1 MQNTLVKNKVNDT
14 PLYKEEEFDLINR
27 WQKFNDETS
36 LIRIISAYKRL
47 VNAIVRK
54 YLSYGLPKE
63 DLIQEGIIGIVISLK
78 KFDISKGFRLSTY
91 ARWWIKASI
100 QNYIL
105 QNWSIVKNS
114 STASHKALFFN
125 LKKLK
130 KQINCNSFD
139 YMGTKELEK
148 ISKILSIKSVEVQ
161 NMESRLAMGDQSLN
175 KTVTE
180 DNNSV
185 DLLSLLKDDSPTPDI
200 LVEKNNDDKLRKEWL
215 YKSINL
221 LKEREKIVISN
232 RKLEE
237 RSKTFEEL
245 GKKLNISKERVRQI
259 EVEALKK
266 LKSSILELSKEPKS
280 FFIN

>member
-1 MQNTLVKNKVNDT
+1 MGS
-14 PLYKEEEFDLINR
+14 KEI
-27 WQKFNDETS
+27 
-36 LIRIISAYKRL
+36 
-47 VNAIVRK
+47 
-54 YLSYGLPKE
+54 
-63 DLIQEGIIGIVISLK
+63 
-78 KFDISKGFRLSTY
+78 
-91 ARWWIKASI
+91 
-100 QNYIL
+100 
-105 QNWSIVKNS
+105 
-114 STASHKALFFN
+114 
-125 LKKLK
+125 
-130 KQINCNSFD
+130 
-139 YMGTKELEK
+139 EK
-148 ISKILSIKSVEVQ
+148 ISKILNLKSVDVQ

-185 DLLSLLKDDSPTPDI
+185 DLLSLLKDDSPTPDMLI
-200 LVEKNNDDKLRKEWL
+200 EKNNDDKLRKEWL

-221 LKEREKIVISN
+221 LKEREKIIISN

-266 LKSSILELSKEPKS
+266 LKNSILALSKEPKS

>member
-1 MQNTLVKNKVNDT
+1 
-14 PLYKEEEFDLINR
+14 
-27 WQKFNDETS
+27 
-36 LIRIISAYKRL
+36 
-47 VNAIVRK
+47 
-54 YLSYGLPKE
+54 
-63 DLIQEGIIGIVISLK
+63 
-78 KFDISKGFRLSTY
+78 
-91 ARWWIKASI
+91 
-100 QNYIL
+100 
-105 QNWSIVKNS
+105 
-114 STASHKALFFN
+114 
-125 LKKLK
+125 
-130 KQINCNSFD
+130 
-139 YMGTKELEK
+139 MGTKELEK